1 MGPAHVVGS
10 LGAFWTTERVVMRVI
25 LKSNAIRLGL
35 AMALAALPAA
45 AFAHPQIGSATG
57 FLTGF
62 LHPISGLDH
71 IIAMVAV
78 GLWGAQLGPPAIWML
93 PVTFP
98 IVMAFGGFLGL
109 VGVPVP
115 YVEIGIALS
124 GVLLGAAILTESR
137 PPLWIAAALI
147 AIFAICHGHAHGA
160 ELPPGTSGLTYSIG
174 FVAATGLLH
183 ACGVGIGTIHRWSYG
198 QLALR
203 ALGGLISVGGVFF
216 LAQAFE

>member
-1 MGPAHVVGS
+1 VG
-10 LGAFWTTERVVMRVI
+10 GAARGAGDLDAAGDFSDRHGVRRLSRV
-25 LKSNAIRLGL
+25 
-35 AMALAALPAA
+35 
-45 AFAHPQIGSATG
+45 
-57 FLTGF
+57 
-62 LHPISGLDH
+62 
-71 IIAMVAV
+71 
-78 GLWGAQLGPPAIWML
+78 
-93 PVTFP
+93 
-98 IVMAFGGFLGL
+98 

-124 GVLLGAAILTESR
+124 GVLLGAAVLTESR

-160 ELPPGTSGLTYSIG
+160 DLPAGTSGLTYSIG

-183 ACGVGIGTIHRWSYG
+183 ACGIGIGTIHRWSYG
-198 QLALR
+198 RLAVR